1 MTVSDSQHSTINLQL
16 SCPLLEDAAV
26 RQMRFAMILMTG
38 AKSAVRDRD
47 NRAEELRL
55 LPRI

>member
-1 MTVSDSQHSTINLQL
+1 
-16 SCPLLEDAAV
+16 
-26 RQMRFAMILMTG
+26 MRLAMIPAG

-55 LPRI
+55 LAYVECLLQRVAEAD

>member
-1 MTVSDSQHSTINLQL
+1 MCSAGEHTQL
-16 SCPLLEDAAV
+16 SRLAWLA
-26 RQMRFAMILMTG
+26 G

-55 LPRI
+55 LPHI

>member
-1 MTVSDSQHSTINLQL
+1 MRSAGEHTQL
-16 SCPLLEDAAV
+16 PRLAWLT
-26 RQMRFAMILMTG
+26 R

-55 LPRI
+55 LANVECLLQRVAEAD